1 MIALKSYLIRAVRD
15 WAVDQGLTPHI
26 VVDAFHSGTLVPPD
40 YVHDGRIVLNIHPR
54 AVMDFELGEE
64 WIRFA
69 ARFGAQSRTVDVP
82 VAAVMAA
89 YARENGQG
97 ISFGEKESSAEAGT
111 EDLSR
116 LPRRPRGRPELKLIK

>member
-15 WAVDQGLTPHI
+15 WAIDQGLTPHI

-54 AVMDFELGEE
+54 AVMNFELGEE
-64 WIRFA
+64 WIRFS
-69 ARFGAQSRTVDVP
+69 ARFGAQSRSVDVP
-82 VAAVMAA
+82 VAAVLSA

-97 ISFGEKESSAEAGT
+97 ISFGEKETAAESGAD
-111 EDLSR
+111 DLSR
-116 LPRRPRGRPELKLIK
+116 TVRRPRGRPELKLIK